1 MDNNRFLETTIQKTD
16 QAEVLVNQSV
26 TTNSKLLAFEAKV
39 QLMEIMRDIVWKDS
53 TRDLINLQVRIMKM
67 DTLLTEQIT
76 KYMF

>member
-16 QAEVLVNQSV
+16 QAEILVNQSV
-26 TTNSKLLAFEAKV
+26 NTNSKLLAFEAKV
-39 QLMEIMRDIVWKDS
+39 QLMEIMRDIVRKDP
-53 TRDLINLQVRIMKM
+53 TRDLIHLQVRIMKM